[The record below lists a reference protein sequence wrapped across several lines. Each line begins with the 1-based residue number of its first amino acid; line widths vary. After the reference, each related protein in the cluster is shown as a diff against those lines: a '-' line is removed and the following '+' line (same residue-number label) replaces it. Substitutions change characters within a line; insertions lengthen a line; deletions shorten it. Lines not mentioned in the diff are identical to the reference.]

1 MKNYRSI
8 LLFFMLVS
16 PVTARAD
23 GFVPIL
29 NFFSPDTWFI
39 ALFATLVIVLLE
51 SGLLRWRIKG
61 VTCKDTL
68 KNALLINIASSI
80 AGSVVLL
87 TAFDDPMWNLNI
99 VYLVLI
105 MFVVTL
111 VVEIPLLHRLHRDQA
126 LSWKRSIRLGLGI
139 NIGSYG
145 LIFALPVGLISG
157 TMFIG
162 DHLDKQDLAR
172 WNHPELPGQVAGT
185 LYSCSREHENERL
198 WFYDVEVKRWA
209 EVPNSPRMAPR
220 VWDIEVGLCAYLGQ
234 SSNWDDD
241 NKFYITTL
249 PDFAVLHEFN
259 PGAMVGRQYETWQS
273 ITRVAISPDGT
284 SVAVL
289 FRVGEVLA
297 PRNDGSHF
305 DVGQKSL
312 VLILDAASGEEIAR
326 TSRWGL
332 NNDLCWMADA
342 RRILYYS
349 LDDAGLFEPTQV
361 QGNISY
367 GIGYAKDD
375 AFKGGLYSFDIQTGE
390 TVRFADGYDPSLAA
404 ETGHLLVRNEA
415 ALYLLEP
422 DGTLVTRLEISRLGY
437 ADTVLSPRGDYILA
451 GIRQHVIFA
460 QNNVIT
466 LMPVNNTDTRH
477 VIEKKGRFHAFEWA
491 QQP

>member
-1 MKNYRSI
+1 
-8 LLFFMLVS
+8 MLVY
-16 PVTARAD
+16 PVTALAD

-29 NFFSPDTWFI
+29 NFFSPDTWFT
-39 ALFATLVIVLLE
+39 ALFATLIIVLLE
-51 SGLLRWRIKG
+51 SGLLHWRIKG
-61 VTCKDTL
+61 VPCQDTL

-87 TAFDDPMWNLNI
+87 TAFDDPMWNLNML
-99 VYLVLI
+99 YLVLI
-105 MFVVTL
+105 LFVVTL

-126 LSWKRSIRLGLGI
+126 LPWKRSIRLGLGI
-139 NIGSYG
+139 NVGSYG

-157 TMFIG
+157 TVFIG

-172 WNHPELPGQVAGT
+172 WHHPELPGQVAGT
-185 LYSCSREHENERL
+185 LYSCSWEYENERL
-198 WFYDVEVKRWA
+198 WSYDAEDGHWVK
-209 EVPNSPRMAPR
+209 VPNSPRMETQA
-220 VWDIEVGLCAYLGQ
+220 WDIEGDLCAYVCRSEKLNENDMLFLAQ
-234 SSNWDDD
+234 
-241 NKFYITTL
+241 L
-249 PDFAVLHEFN
+249 PEFVPLHKLN
-259 PGAMVGRQYETWQS
+259 PGALVGRRYDIWQQ
-273 ITRVAISPDGT
+273 ITKMAISPD
-284 SVAVL
+284 SKFVALL

-297 PRNDGSHF
+297 PRDDRSHY

-349 LDDAGLFEPTQV
+349 LDNESLFEITKAQV
-361 QGNISY
+361 QGEASY

-375 AFKGGLYSFDIQTGE
+375 AFKGGLYSFDIHTGE
-390 TVRFADGYDPSLAA
+390 TVRFMDGTGPSLAA
-404 ETGHLLVRNEA
+404 EKGRLLVRDKT

-422 DGTLVTRLEISRLGY
+422 DGTLVTRLEIPRLGY

-460 QNNVIT
+460 QINVII
-466 LMPVNNTDTRH
+466 LMPVIDTDTRH

-491 QQP
+491 R

>member
-1 MKNYRSI
+1 MKSRLSI
-8 LLFFMLVS
+8 VLLLMLVF
-16 PVTARAD
+16 PATARAD
-23 GFVPIL
+23 GFIPIL
-29 NFFSPDTWFI
+29 NFFSPDTWFT
-39 ALFATLVIVLLE
+39 ALFATAIIVLLE

-87 TAFDDPMWNLNI
+87 AAFDDPMWTLNI

-105 MFVVTL
+105 LFVVTL
-111 VVEIPLLHRLHRDQA
+111 VVEIPILHRLYRDQS
-126 LSWKRSIRLGLGI
+126 LPWKRSVRIGLGI

-157 TMFIG
+157 TVFIG

-172 WNHPELPGQVAGT
+172 WNHPELPGLAAGT
-185 LYSCSREHENERL
+185 LYSCSRENEDERL
-198 WFYDVEVKRWA
+198 WFYDAEGGDWI
-209 EVPNSPRMAPR
+209 EVPNSPRMEPR

-234 SSNWDDD
+234 SSDWDDD
-241 NKFYITTL
+241 NKFYITKL

-259 PGAMVGRQYETWQS
+259 PGAMVGRQYDTWQR
-273 ITRVAISPDGT
+273 ITRVAISPDGK

-297 PRNDGSHF
+297 PRNDWSHF

-326 TSRWGL
+326 SSRWGL
-332 NNDLCWMADA
+332 NNDLCWMADT

-361 QGNISY
+361 QGSTSY

-375 AFKGGLYSFDIQTGE
+375 TFKGGLYSFDIQTSE

-404 ETGHLLVRNEA
+404 ETGQLLVRDRTG
-415 ALYLLEP
+415 LYLLEP
-422 DGTLVTRLEISRLGY
+422 DGTLVTRLEIPRLGL
-437 ADTVLSPRGDYILA
+437 ADTLISPRGDYILA
-451 GIRQHVIFA
+451 GIQPHTLFDQVGLT
-460 QNNVIT
+460 V
-466 LMPVNNTDTRH
+466 LMPVNNPDLRH
-477 VIEKKGRFHAFEWA
+477 VMNKDYRFYTFKWLRT
-491 QQP
+491 P

>member
-1 MKNYRSI
+1 MKWRFPI
-8 LLFFMLVS
+8 LLFPLLTIS
-16 PVTARAD
+16 VTAVAD
-23 GFVPIL
+23 GFIPIL
-29 NFFSPDTWFI
+29 NFFSPDTWFT
-39 ALFATLVIVLLE
+39 ALFATLIIVLLE
-51 SGLLRWRIKG
+51 SGLLRWRVKG
-61 VTCKDTL
+61 VVCKDTL

-105 MFVVTL
+105 LFVVTL
-111 VVEIPLLHRLHRDQA
+111 VVEIPILHRLYRDQP
-126 LSWKRSIRLGLGI
+126 LSWKRSVRIGLGI

-157 TMFIG
+157 TVFIG

-185 LYSCSREHENERL
+185 LYSCSREDEYERL
-198 WFYDVEVKRWA
+198 WSYDAEGGRWV
-209 EVPNSPRMAPR
+209 EVPNSPRMEPR
-220 VWDIEVGLCAYLGQ
+220 VWDIEGDLCAYKSQ
-234 SSNWDDD
+234 SSDWNDD
-241 NKFYITTL
+241 NKFYISTL

-259 PGAMVGRQYETWQS
+259 PGEMVGHRYDTWQC
-273 ITRVAISPDGT
+273 ITRVAISPDGGT
-284 SVAVL
+284 IAVL

-297 PRNDGSHF
+297 PRNNSSHY

-312 VLILDAASGEEIAR
+312 IIFLNAASGEEIAR
-326 TSRWGL
+326 TKRWGL
-332 NNDLCWMADA
+332 NSDLCWMAGS

-404 ETGHLLVRNEA
+404 ETGHLLVRDKT

-422 DGTLVTRLEISRLGY
+422 DGTLATRLEVPRLGL
-437 ADTVLSPRGDYILA
+437 ADTLISPRGDFILA
-451 GIRQHVIFA
+451 GIQPHTLFDQVGMT
-460 QNNVIT
+460 V
-466 LMPVNNTDTRH
+466 LMPVNNPDLRH
-477 VIEKKGRFHAFEWA
+477 VMNKEYRFYTFKWLRT
-491 QQP
+491 P